1 MPQEPT
7 SELTGQVI
15 GCAMTVHRTLGNG
28 YNESVYHKALEIE
41 LNEVGIRFESRKK
54 LQVLYKNN
62 PVGDFE
68 ADLVIDGLLIVEL
81 KAVQTLLP
89 VHEAQLVNYLTTTGL
104 NQGLLINFGA
114 ESLQFK
120 KKFRTY
126 RPRVEPSDS
135 QNS

>member
-1 MPQEPT
+1 
-7 SELTGQVI
+7 
-15 GCAMTVHRTLGNG
+15 VHRTLGNG
-28 YNESVYHKALEIE
+28 YNESVYHKAHEIE
-41 LNEVGIRFESRKK
+41 LNEIGIRFESRKK
-54 LQVLYKNN
+54 LQVLYKNK

-68 ADLVIDGLLIVEL
+68 ADFVIDGLLIVEL

-126 RPRVEPSDS
+126 RPRMEPSDS